1 MDTRSFFPEYKPKK
15 DMSDWP
21 IAGGAFMIVGSLFA
35 LYLVVRLSLSLSA
48 FGPTRLDPAI
58 LAIIWIF
65 LSALVLLAIGSII
78 GGVAAIRRKSY
89 GLAVAGGV
97 CSIFCST
104 IFGIVG
110 LILVLKSK
118 DEFIDSPS
126 KTRDGSIAPRK
137 RP

>member
-1 MDTRSFFPEYKPKK
+1 
-15 DMSDWP
+15 
-21 IAGGAFMIVGSLFA
+21 MIVGSLFA